1 MKIQTILF
9 ILFIGFALSGKA
21 QYKRF
26 PMSGAIRF
34 EKSVN
39 MYALI
44 RSMSNGK
51 NAAYMGNML
60 DEYKKNNP
68 QFSLSQSTLLF
79 SDKQTLFT
87 PDKVETSAESG
98 FFGFSSADQSNTVYT
113 ELTTGRFTTQKIAL
127 NETFLVKD
135 SVRKIN
141 WKITSELREIA
152 GYECRRANAI
162 ILDSIYVVA
171 FYTDQIP
178 VSGGPESFHGLPGMI
193 LGIALPHEHITW
205 FAKSVSDKSIPAA
218 DFKVPAKGKPMD
230 NKGFA
235 DTLNKVLKQWGEF
248 AGSTLKMLLL

>member
-1 MKIQTILF
+1 MKIQITLAILF
-9 ILFIGFALSGKA
+9 FAFTFSGKA

-44 RSMSNGK
+44 RNMSNGK
-51 NAAYMGNML
+51 NSAYMGNML
-60 DEYKKNNP
+60 DEYKKSNP
-68 QFSLSQSTLLF
+68 QFRVSQSTLLF
-79 SDKQTLFT
+79 SEKQTLFT
-87 PDKVETSAESG
+87 PDKVEANAESG
-98 FFGFSSADQSNTVYT
+98 FFEFSSADQSNTVYT
-113 ELTTGRFTTQKIAL
+113 ELTTGRFITQKVAF

-178 VSGGPESFHGLPGMI
+178 VSAGPESFQGLPGMI
-193 LGIALPHEHITW
+193 LGVALPHEHITW

-218 DFKVPAKGKPMD
+218 DFKAPAKGKPMD

-235 DTLNKVLKQWGEF
+235 DTINKVLKQWGEF
-248 AGSTLKMLLL
+248 AGSALKMLLL